1 MSDSE
6 RAIVAINIAARKKGM
21 YYGQFVA
28 RASREELAAAILENW
43 PREKKRKKTP
53 AAAG

>member
-28 RASREELAAAILENW
+28 RASREELAAAIRENW
-43 PREKKRKKTP
+43 PKPKKKRG
-53 AAAG
+53 AA